1 MIGAFAAGLI
11 IWYGVAAKCLNSVS
25 AKTFCGICIFISEY
39 IPRVSQGV
47 GLYLK
52 QTQDG

>member
-25 AKTFCGICIFISEY
+25 AKTFCGICIFISSPSNFAAY
-39 IPRVSQGV
+39 M
-47 GLYLK
+47 L
-52 QTQDG
+52 